1 MHTHSDREYLRRQRQ
16 FRRAIFLVA
25 ACQLAFLIAYSLDLL
40 SPKASVGGIGGI
52 IVASGLLFTLGVR
65 WVQAVQPPV
74 ALTPAEAAATAIA
87 RGSFVKRHGMLG
99 FGVLWGTWMAA
110 TDTWDAIPDHTVAG
124 LLTLGVL
131 RRLAL
136 ALIFWL
142 PAGLLTGYVWG
153 RMMWRLFTPR
163 TQSRAE

>member
-99 FGVLWGTWMAA
+99 FGV
-110 TDTWDAIPDHTVAG
+110 
-124 LLTLGVL
+124 
-131 RRLAL
+131 
-136 ALIFWL
+136 IFWL